1 MRKHLVRWSYQP
13 TTTWRVAL
21 TKLKPFTRGYHQATA
36 AIVTGAARIVRK
48 HLVRRTRCAINC
60 LVPHGSTCLQQVEP
74 GGEEGGARK
83 AKRLVGLQP
92 TVIASRAPHLL
103 LEQSVM
109 TVGRKRK
116 RYVQKVNVFSI
127 GREKTRT

>member
-1 MRKHLVRWSYQP
+1 MSSKDGARDTFFLLDQAQILSLYQVQR
-13 TTTWRVAL
+13 TCQSTRCLYNIVGQVDSTRARVAL
-21 TKLKPFTRGYHQATA
+21 GILL
-36 AIVTGAARIVRK
+36 IVTTMKKKKIQN
-48 HLVRRTRCAINC
+48 HLSNFGKTNF
-60 LVPHGSTCLQQVEP
+60 
-74 GGEEGGARK
+74 
-83 AKRLVGLQP
+83 VGLQP

>member
-1 MRKHLVRWSYQP
+1 MVEFGTSFDGRRASTILRIDELCS
-13 TTTWRVAL
+13 RS
-21 TKLKPFTRGYHQATA
+21 G
-36 AIVTGAARIVRK
+36 GDAREAMTVGCK
-48 HLVRRTRCAINC
+48 
-60 LVPHGSTCLQQVEP
+60 
-74 GGEEGGARK
+74 
-83 AKRLVGLQP
+83 LVGLQP